1 MKVDILV
8 AVGEK
13 GGVENVI
20 NMTIPF
26 LREMGWDVRVVQL
39 VWEGITWTVE
49 GIPFYPLIKGKDGH
63 TLAELREAYTQFVKK
78 TEVPDLILATAWPS
92 MCYVAKKTIDE
103 LHALQT
109 KVVSW
114 LHAPVKRY
122 IDAGFG
128 GYEHLK
134 MADAHLAISQ
144 EIYEDLHQHFSG
156 TPIRKIYNPVD
167 FEWCIRAR
175 DKAVPKGKRRLYFIG
190 RVSEEKRLDV
200 IIQGVAVT
208 NGEWELHI
216 IGDDGNKHGTDMKG
230 LAKAI
235 GMEQQVYWYGWQKN
249 PWEMVEG
256 ADAVVLASEY
266 EGFPLT
272 AIEAQANGIP
282 VLSTPVSGIKELI
295 QDGVNGY
302 IYPFGD
308 WEKLGLT
315 LCRIADR
322 APISPEICKKRVESF
337 EKPHAVED
345 FYNQIIDITEEWK
358 RIEEGQAVLSE
369 EERENQINQILN
381 DRKEWLDKVFHL
393 ITSGN
398 LDMAKE
404 LFYKVL
410 IPDGYEIERYW
421 LEDASA
427 ILDVMFKIYDAE
439 KATHSITLLHRL
451 KSVDKMKEM
460 YYEFR
465 YLIRRFEYDFPTELK
480 EELLP
485 FVARYHISGYGIVE
499 MVKACVT
506 SKEKVLNEIAV
517 FMMNRKRYPCVLPL
531 LTYATDINPYHL
543 ETLYNMTYFLYL
555 CGEKETALE
564 YGNILKDEME
574 DAARLYEI
582 MVNGAE
588 LPSYETLHQM
598 SWRELSG
605 PRDIEVPETIE
616 KICFITCV
624 NNERQYKE
632 CCYYIDN
639 LVVPEGYEIEK
650 KAIWGASSMTSGY
663 QQAMT
668 ETDAKYKVYLHQ
680 DTYCRNRYF
689 LYEALEVFQKDAD
702 IGLIGVAGCVTM
714 PKSGVW
720 WDAESEIIYSL
731 YQDSIAYYGCQLQ
744 EPLKDAYR
752 EVEALDGVF
761 LMTSKDVAWRD
772 DLFDGWHHYD
782 VSQTREFLR
791 AGYKAVM
798 ARQEDIWVLHCE
810 KCQMYVGN
818 DYEEARQ
825 KYVKEYIEE
834 TVE

>member
-1 MKVDILV
+1 MRVDILV

-20 NMTIPF
+20 NMTVPF
-26 LREMGWDVRVVQL
+26 LQEMGWDVRVVQL
-39 VWEGITWTVE
+39 VWEGVTWTEE
-49 GIPFYPLIKGKDGH
+49 GIPFYPLIKGIHGH
-63 TLAELREAYTQFVKK
+63 TLAEWREEYTKFVKR
-78 TEVPDLILATAWPS
+78 TQIPDLILATAWPS
-92 MCYVAKKTIDE
+92 MCYVAKKAMDE

-109 KVVSW
+109 KVISW
-114 LHAPVKRY
+114 LHAPVTRY
-122 IDAGFG
+122 IDAGYG
-128 GYEHLK
+128 GYEHLR
-134 MADAHLAISQ
+134 MANAHLAISQ
-144 EIYEDLHQHFSG
+144 EIYEDLKQHFSDMS
-156 TPIRKIYNPVD
+156 IRKINNPVD
-167 FEWCIRAR
+167 FEWCVQS
-175 DKAVPKGKRRLYFIG
+175 KTKTSSKGKHRLYFIG

-216 IGDDGNKHGTDMKG
+216 IGDDGNKHGTDLKR
-230 LAKAI
+230 LAKGI
-235 GMEQQVYWYGWQKN
+235 GIERQVHWYGWQNN
-249 PWEMVEG
+249 PWAMVEG
-256 ADAVVLASEY
+256 ADAVVIASEY
-266 EGFPLT
+266 EGFCLT

-282 VLSTPVSGIKELI
+282 VVSTPVGVIKELI
-295 QDGVNGY
+295 DNGVNGY

-308 WEKLGLT
+308 WEKLGTILYQ
-315 LCRIADR
+315 IADK
-322 APISPEICKKRVESF
+322 APMSSDVCKKRVESF
-337 EKPHAVED
+337 EKGQAVKD
-345 FYNQIIDITEEWK
+345 FYDQIIDITEEWK
-358 RIEEGQAVLSE
+358 RVAKEEVVLSE
-369 EERENQINQILN
+369 EERQTQINKMLN
-381 DRKEWLDKVFHL
+381 DRKEWLDKVLRL
-393 ITSGN
+393 ISTGRPE
-398 LDMAKE
+398 DAKE

-410 IPDGYEIERYW
+410 IPDGYEIQRYW

-439 KATHSITLLHRL
+439 KATQSITSLHRI
-451 KSVDKMKEM
+451 KSIDKMKEM

-465 YLIRRFEYDFPTELK
+465 YLIRRFEYDFPLGLK

-485 FVARYHISGYGIVE
+485 FVARHHISGHGIVE
-499 MVKACVT
+499 MVKSCVT
-506 SKEKVLNEIAV
+506 NQQKVLNEIAV
-517 FMMNRKRYPCVLPL
+517 FMMSKKRYQCVLPL
-531 LTYATDINPYHL
+531 LTYATDINPYHM
-543 ETLYNMTYFLYL
+543 ETLYNMTYFLYI
-555 CGEKETALE
+555 CGEKDTALE

-582 MVNGAE
+582 MANGEE
-588 LPSYETLHQM
+588 LPPYETLHQM
-598 SWRELSG
+598 RWIEVSG
-605 PRDIEVPETIE
+605 PRDIEIPKETE

-624 NNERQYKE
+624 NNERQYQE

-650 KAIWGASSMTSGY
+650 KSLWGASSMTSGY
-663 QQAMT
+663 QKMMS

-689 LYEALEVFQKDAD
+689 LYEALEVFQQDAD
-702 IGLIGVAGCVTM
+702 IGLIGVAGCAKM
-714 PKSGVW
+714 PKSGIW

-744 EPLKDAYR
+744 ESLQDAYQ

-761 LMTSKDVAWRD
+761 LMTSKDVDWRA

-782 VSQTREFLR
+782 VSQTKEFLR
-791 AGYKAVM
+791 AGYKAVI